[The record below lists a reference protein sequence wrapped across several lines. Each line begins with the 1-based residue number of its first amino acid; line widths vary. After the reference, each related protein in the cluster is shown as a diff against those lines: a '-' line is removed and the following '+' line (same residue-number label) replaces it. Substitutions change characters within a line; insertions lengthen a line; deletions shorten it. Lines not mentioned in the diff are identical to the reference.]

1 MCIMSKFD
9 LEQALINFSKKAS
22 EVTSNEDRSENLERK
37 IKLINFITQNMEG
50 SHKNL
55 KASLG
60 ELGLID
66 KHPGYVPD

>member
-1 MCIMSKFD
+1 MSKFD